1 MCSVTTGGLS
11 RNMSTSYEMLRF
23 FVFFLMYLI
32 ISGFYFMGAY
42 ISSYAL
48 FSL

>member
-23 FVFFLMYLI
+23 FVFLMYLI